1 MPEINPKALRV
12 LREKKSLTLD
22 ELAVK
27 SKVDRGTISKI
38 ETGKRTNPRPS
49 TLRKLAKA
57 LGVEPDELTGSDIDE
72 IERSPLSPK
81 SQMNIRMAND
91 ARNAL
96 HLTAARY
103 GVRPNHILHLAPLLF
118 RWAAEMSLKH
128 RMERVIEIEA
138 NLDALS
144 GAAAPN
150 HLSGV
155 LTDHWRGSD
164 ILDEERRSIANRD
177 LFGEQISD
185 NSVRVGYE
193 ESEQNPM
200 AQFLK
205 SISASLGDDVDFE
218 HWSPHWSQPG
228 YTLGKTEAL
237 ELVGGDEQAAQKIVD
252 GYAPLHELPKE
263 VREQGP
269 NAVAHWAIETGKLE
283 LRKLIDV
290 DALMFE
296 LGVDDE

>member
-1 MPEINPKALRV
+1 MPEINPKALRA
-12 LREKKSLTLD
+12 LREKQNLTLD
-22 ELAVK
+22 ELANK

-49 TLRKLAKA
+49 TLRKLAEA
-57 LGVEPDELTGSDIDE
+57 LGVEPGELTGSDINE
-72 IERSPLSPK
+72 TERSPLSPK

-103 GVRPNHILHLAPLLF
+103 AVKPNHILHLAPLLF
-118 RWAAEMSLKH
+118 RWAAEMSLQWRRK
-128 RMERVIEIEA
+128 RLAELETQ
-138 NLDALS
+138 LDALS
-144 GAAAPN
+144 NIVTPK
-150 HLSGV
+150 HLSCV
-155 LTDHWRGSD
+155 VIDNWRG
-164 ILDEERRSIANRD
+164 DEVLADEKRSIDSHD
-177 LFGEQISD
+177 LFGVLLKDDSLSA
-185 NSVRVGYE
+185 NYE

-205 SISASLGDDVDFE
+205 SIAASLGDDVDFE

-228 YTLGKTEAL
+228 FTLGKTEAL
-237 ELVGGDEQAAQKIVD
+237 ELVGGDEEAAQQIVD

-269 NAVAHWAIETGKLE
+269 NAVAQWAIETGEKE

-290 DALMFE
+290 DALMLD
-296 LGVDDE
+296 LGIDDE

>member
-1 MPEINPKALRV
+1 MPEINPRMLRALRDRKNLNLDV
-12 LREKKSLTLD
+12 LAAK
-22 ELAVK
+22 AN
-27 SKVDRGTISKI
+27 VDRGTISKI

-49 TLRKLAKA
+49 TLRKLAGA
-57 LGVEPDELTGSDIDE
+57 LGVEAEELTSSHIDE
-72 IERSPLSPK
+72 AERSPLSPK
-81 SQMNIRMAND
+81 SQMNFRMAND

-96 HLTAARY
+96 QLTAIRY

-128 RMERVIEIEA
+128 RMERVTEIEGH
-138 NLDALS
+138 LDALL
-144 GAAAPN
+144 GAEAPK

-155 LTDHWRGSD
+155 LTDHWRGGE

-177 LFGEQISD
+177 LFGEQVSD
-185 NSVRVGYE
+185 DAVGVSYE
-193 ESEQNPM
+193 ESEQNPI
-200 AQFLK
+200 AQFLN

-237 ELVGGDEQAAQKIVD
+237 ELVGGDEEAAQQIVD

-269 NAVAHWAIETGKLE
+269 NAVANWAIEIGKQE

-290 DALMFE
+290 DALVLE
-296 LGVDDE
+296 LGIDDE

>member
-12 LREKKSLTLD
+12 LREKQSLTLD
-22 ELAVK
+22 ELANK

-49 TLRKLAKA
+49 TLRKLAEA
-57 LGVEPDELTGSDIDE
+57 LGVEPGELTGSDIDE
-72 IERSPLSPK
+72 TERSPLSPK

-103 GVRPNHILHLAPLLF
+103 GVKPNHILHLAPLLF
-118 RWAAEMSLKH
+118 RWAAEMSLQWRRK
-128 RMERVIEIEA
+128 RLAELETQ
-138 NLDALS
+138 LDALS
-144 GAAAPN
+144 NIVTPK

-155 LTDHWRGSD
+155 VIDNWRG
-164 ILDEERRSIANRD
+164 DEVLADEQRSIDSHD
-177 LFGEQISD
+177 LFGVLLKDDSLSA
-185 NSVRVGYE
+185 NYE

-205 SISASLGDDVDFE
+205 SIAASLGDDVDFE

-237 ELVGGDEQAAQKIVD
+237 ELVGGDEEAAQQIVD

-269 NAVAHWAIETGKLE
+269 NAVAQWAIETGEKE

-290 DALMFE
+290 DALMLD
-296 LGVDDE
+296 LGIDDE